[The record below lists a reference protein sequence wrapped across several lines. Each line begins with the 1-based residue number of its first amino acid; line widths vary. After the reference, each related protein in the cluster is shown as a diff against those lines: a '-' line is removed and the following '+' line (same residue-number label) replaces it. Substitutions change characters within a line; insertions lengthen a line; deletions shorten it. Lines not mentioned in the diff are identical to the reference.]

1 MRLYANLVILGLLG
15 VLLSAYLSFQVFDPK
30 VSFVSTVLSYV
41 VILLVTFL
49 LTKKELEQKYGD
61 LLKRIKRKYTLK
73 VRKLKREHDTTTLER
88 TIRNG
93 TQTLIKNA
101 IDYFKI
107 DNIKNEMGSTAA
119 IQNLQLDKYGQII
132 ELLADFSLILPDYE
146 ENRRIVQ
153 QEIHHQIDIYEID
166 EKPFAQF
173 LVRILEKYRVTF
185 NKKLRER
192 EEQNQSSRMK
202 TCPKCAEK
210 VWPKAMI
217 CRHCGHRFVAP
228 SLPSPTVT
236 EGSRDLMKKGRLL
249 FNEGKFKEAV
259 DLYTKVIDADPDA
272 GQAYYNRGIIFLKLD
287 NEVQG
292 IEDLKSAA
300 RMGHQKAIRLLEVLR
315 MMKTQDEGYH
325 LPLEGPAMKGPSMEE
340 GST

>member
-1 MRLYANLVILGLLG
+1 MQLYANLVILGLIG
-15 VLLSAYLSFQVFDPK
+15 ALLSAYLSFKVFDPT

-41 VILLVTFL
+41 VLLLATFL
-49 LTKKELEQKYGD
+49 LTKKDLEQRYSD
-61 LLKRIKRKYTLK
+61 LLNRFKRKYSLK
-73 VRKLKREHDTTTLER
+73 IRKLKREHDTTTLER

-192 EEQNQSSRMK
+192 EEQNAFSRMK

-210 VWPKAMI
+210 VWPKAKI
-217 CRHCGHRFVAP
+217 CRHCGHRFDAAP
-228 SLPSPTVT
+228 LPAPAGVN
-236 EGSRDLMKKGRLL
+236 GNRDLMKKGRVL
-249 FNEGKFKEAV
+249 FNDGKFAEAV
-259 DLYTKVIDADPDA
+259 DIYTKAVDADPDA
-272 GQAYYNRGIIFLKLD
+272 SQAYYNRGIIFLKLD

-300 RMGHQKAIRLLEVLR
+300 RMGHKKAIRLLEVLR

-325 LPLEGPAMKGPSMEE
+325 PSADRPSP
-340 GST
+340 GADSPS

>member
-1 MRLYANLVILGLLG
+1 MQLYANLVIMGIVG
-15 VLLSAYLSFQVFDPK
+15 VLLSAYLSFQVFDPA
-30 VSFVSTVLSYV
+30 VSFISTVLSYV
-41 VILLVTFL
+41 VILLATFL
-49 LTKKELEQKYGD
+49 LTKKDLEKKYGD
-61 LLKRIKRKYTLK
+61 LLKRIRRKYTQK
-73 VRKLKREHDTTTLER
+73 IHKLKREHDTTTLER

-153 QEIHHQIDIYEID
+153 QEIHHQIEIYEID

-192 EEQNQSSRMK
+192 EEQNSFNRMK

-210 VWPKAMI
+210 VWPKATV
-217 CRHCGHRFVAP
+217 CRHCGHRFDPPAL
-228 SLPSPTVT
+228 LPSAGSN
-236 EGSRDLMKKGRLL
+236 GSRDMMKLGRLL
-249 FNEGKFKEAV
+249 FREGKHGEAV
-259 DLYTKVIDADPDA
+259 NIYTKAIDADPEA
-272 GQAYYNRGIIFLKLD
+272 SQAYYNRGITFLKMD

-300 RMGHQKAIRLLEVLR
+300 GLGHKKAIRMLEVLR
-315 MMKTQDEGYH
+315 MMKTQDEGYR
-325 LPLEGPAMKGPSMEE
+325 SQ
-340 GST
+340 